1 MRSILTKERR
11 PERGYKAVWFGEDI
25 GAEAD
30 VVVLNTP
37 ASEADGAGD
46 SGSEGSG
53 DEDADADLGGGP
65 HDDAPSADSTYM

>member
-11 PERGYKAVWFGEDI
+11 PESGYKAVWFGEDI

-37 ASEADGAGD
+37 ASDADGAGD

-53 DEDADADLGGGP
+53 DEDADADLGGDP